1 MNRDDYIRTNEDQ
14 ETIDL
19 KEMIEKYLYH
29 WKWFILSIVIV
40 MFCAY
45 AYLRYTLP
53 VYQST
58 AKLLIE
64 DDKKSGSG
72 TADLAAFS
80 DLAIFSRISNLQNEI
95 EWLKSYSLVEKVVE
109 ELDLQKRYVVKARKF
124 GLPDREIYQ
133 DLPFHLKI
141 HDTITESSTIRDRKS
156 TRLNSSHV
164 AISYAV
170 FCLKKKNHAHKQQQ
184 SK

>member
-53 VYQST
+53 VYQTT
-58 AKLLIE
+58 AKLLID

-72 TADLAAFS
+72 KADVAALS
-80 DLAIFSRISNLQNEI
+80 DLEILSRTSNLQNE
-95 EWLKSYSLVEKVVE
+95 VNMNN
-109 ELDLQKRYVVKARKF
+109 
-124 GLPDREIYQ
+124 
-133 DLPFHLKI
+133 
-141 HDTITESSTIRDRKS
+141 T
-156 TRLNSSHV
+156 
-164 AISYAV
+164 
-170 FCLKKKNHAHKQQQ
+170 
-184 SK
+184 

>member
-1 MNRDDYIRTNEDQ
+1 
-14 ETIDL
+14 
-19 KEMIEKYLYH
+19 
-29 WKWFILSIVIV
+29 

-141 HDTITESSTIRDRKS
+141 HDTITESSTIRFKIKMESHRRFSITDRKS

-164 AISYAV
+164 ASSYAV
-170 FCLKKKNHAHKQQQ
+170 FCLKK
-184 SK
+184 